1 MEALRY
7 QSLLSLQDWRLTG
20 TCTSVRT
27 QTHPWSRNMSRRGT
41 RNRRSRL
48 RTATAIL
55 RRGKFSA
62 KIWPQNKETLDVNMS
77 NILDL
82 VQNSHHYN
90 KNKYF
95 EFNLAIQKYNNG
107 ETLTSTCSLQRREPI
122 AISRTV
128 SHDRRHQTRVCGRK
142 L

>member
-1 MEALRY
+1 MPVMEALHY
-7 QSLLSLQDWRLTG
+7 QSLLSPQDWRLTG

-62 KIWPQNKETLDVNMS
+62 KYGHKIKNVWMLICQIYLIW
-77 NILDL
+77 
-82 VQNSHHYN
+82 
-90 KNKYF
+90 
-95 EFNLAIQKYNNG
+95 
-107 ETLTSTCSLQRREPI
+107 
-122 AISRTV
+122 SRTV
-128 SHDRRHQTRVCGRK
+128 TIIIRTNILNSTLPYKNITMVKPSRALVPSKEVGDRRHQTRVYGHR